1 MQSVRERKNI
11 MSKRYF
17 TAEEAKQDHVEK
29 LGDELGNLYHE
40 LWNEVGQLH
49 LKWNEY
55 VELFGTDP
63 SRIELLNNSA
73 SLFFRTVQESLWES
87 TLLHITRLT
96 DPSKSFK
103 KDNLSIRRIP
113 DLVDDEITETV
124 IEQINDAIE
133 KSSFC
138 RDWRNRR
145 IAHKDLRLVVDSQA
159 RPLKPASRAKVK
171 DAIKSIATVLNTIS
185 EYYMDSTIAFD
196 LTKGSH
202 GAVTLLY
209 VLDDGLKASKEREE
223 RIKAGKYSREDLKHR
238 TL

>member
-1 MQSVRERKNI
+1 
-11 MSKRYF
+11 MSKRHF
-17 TAEEAKQDHVEK
+17 TTEEVKQDHVEK

-40 LWNEVGQLH
+40 LWNEVAELH
-49 LKWNEY
+49 LKWGEY
-55 VELFGTDP
+55 VELFGTSP

-73 SLFFRTVQESLWES
+73 SLFFRTIQGSLWES

-96 DPSKSFK
+96 DASRSFN
-103 KDNLSIRRIP
+103 KDNLSIQRLT
-113 DLVDDEITETV
+113 DLVDDEIKETV
-124 IEQINDAIE
+124 IKQIAIAIE

-145 IAHKDLRLVVDSQA
+145 IAHKDLELVVDSQA
-159 RPLKPASRAKVK
+159 KPLKPASRAKVK

-196 LTKGSH
+196 LIKGSY
-202 GAVTLLY
+202 GAVNLLY
-209 VLDDGLKASKEREE
+209 VLDDGLKASKEREK
-223 RIKAGKYSREDLKHR
+223 RIKTGKYSRENLKHR

>member
-1 MQSVRERKNI
+1 

-17 TAEEAKQDHVEK
+17 TAEEAKQDHVEI

-103 KDNLSIRRIP
+103 KDNLSIRRLP

-159 RPLKPASRAKVK
+159 EPLKPASRAKVK

-185 EYYMDSTIAFD
+185 EYYMDSSIAFD
-196 LTKGSH
+196 LIKGSH
-202 GAVTLLY
+202 GAVNLLY
-209 VLDDGLKASKEREE
+209 VLDDGLKASNEREE